1 MMKQRMTNHP
11 HHSIPPALPPAN
23 YYSVMVIDDMLQ
35 NRILLGK
42 FLKAAGYIIHEAT
55 NGIEALDLML
65 RQQLRPDLIVTDIEM
80 PGMDGITLIEQVRC
94 LDNPVSKIPIIAAS
108 GNATDE
114 MQRQAFNAGTDRFM
128 TKPFDLVILRKE
140 IASLLKERRRPDL
153 THPITATQPTN
164 RLDAELR
171 RLKQG

>member
-1 MMKQRMTNHP
+1 MKQRMTNHP
-11 HHSIPPALPPAN
+11 HHSIPPVLPPAN

-65 RQQLRPDLIVTDIEM
+65 KQHLRPDLIVTDIEM

-94 LDNPVSKIPIIAAS
+94 LDNPISKIPIIAAS

-114 MQRQAFNAGTDRFM
+114 MQRQAINAGTDRFM
-128 TKPFDLVILRKE
+128 TKPFDLVSLRKE
-140 IASLLKERRRPDL
+140 IASLLKSRRRPGLSD
-153 THPITATQPTN
+153 PIKATQPTN
-164 RLDAELR
+164 RLDAELKQ
-171 RLKQG
+171 LKQS

>member
-11 HHSIPPALPPAN
+11 HHSIPPVLPPAN

-65 RQQLRPDLIVTDIEM
+65 KQHLRPDLIVTDIEM

-94 LDNPVSKIPIIAAS
+94 LDKPISKIPIIAAS

-114 MQRQAFNAGTDRFM
+114 MQRQAINAGTDRFM
-128 TKPFDLVILRKE
+128 TKPFDLVSLRKE
-140 IASLLKERRRPDL
+140 IASLLKGRRRPGLSD
-153 THPITATQPTN
+153 PIKATQPTN
-164 RLDAELR
+164 RLDAELKQ
-171 RLKQG
+171 LKQS

>member
-65 RQQLRPDLIVTDIEM
+65 KQHLRPDLIVTDIEM

-94 LDNPVSKIPIIAAS
+94 LDNPISKIPIIAAS

-114 MQRQAFNAGTDRFM
+114 MQRQAINAGTDRFM
-128 TKPFDLVILRKE
+128 TKPFDLVSLRKE
-140 IASLLKERRRPDL
+140 IASLLKSRRRPGLSD
-153 THPITATQPTN
+153 PIKATQPTN
-164 RLDAELR
+164 RLDAELKQ
-171 RLKQG
+171 LKQS

>member
-1 MMKQRMTNHP
+1 
-11 HHSIPPALPPAN
+11 
-23 YYSVMVIDDMLQ
+23 MVIDDMLQ

-65 RQQLRPDLIVTDIEM
+65 KQHLRPDLIVTDIEM

-94 LDNPVSKIPIIAAS
+94 LDNPISKIPIIAAS

-114 MQRQAFNAGTDRFM
+114 MQRQAINAGTDRFM
-128 TKPFDLVILRKE
+128 TKPFDLVSLRKE
-140 IASLLKERRRPDL
+140 IASLLKSRRRPGLSD
-153 THPITATQPTN
+153 PIKATQPTN
-164 RLDAELR
+164 RLDAELKQ
-171 RLKQG
+171 LKQS